1 MFRKLPILGALL
13 LALALPD
20 DAAAQAANPQ
30 VLIKTSMGEITLEL
44 YPEKA
49 PKSVANFLQYVS
61 EGFYPGTVFHR
72 VIGNFMVQ
80 GGGHTKEIYSGG
92 PGKKPTRTPVEIE
105 SKNGLKNDTGWV
117 AMARTAQPNSA
128 TSQFFINTVDNAN
141 LNFPS
146 FDGNG
151 YTVFGKVIDGM
162 KIVNAIRAVKT
173 GNVGMFQDVPL
184 EPVTIDAVSVIKPK
198 S

>member
-1 MFRKLPILGALL
+1 MFRKLPILGAIL
-13 LALALPD
+13 LALSVPD
-20 DAAAQAANPQ
+20 DAAAQANPQ

-44 YPEKA
+44 YPDKA
-49 PKSVANFLQYVS
+49 PKSVANFLQYVN
-61 EGFYPGTVFHR
+61 EGFYGGTVFHR
-72 VIGNFMVQ
+72 VIGNFMIQ

-92 PGKKPTRTPVEIE
+92 AGKKDTRPPIDIE

-117 AMARTAQPNSA
+117 AMARTNQPNSA

-162 KIVNAIRAVKT
+162 KTVNAIRAVKT

-184 EPVTIDAVSVIKPK
+184 EPVTIDSVTVIKSK
-198 S
+198 N